1 MIRQLIILAI
11 QLTTCE
17 LIAQTVSVSKN
28 QRIVL
33 GSDKNYSFECHLT
46 THPQNT
52 NFLAGA
58 ILTIDEGVNP
68 STYYTT
74 LIVSRDGGKNWSIHK
89 NDFPYAADPFC
100 LITTKG
106 NIVASDIAGAEY
118 ALGAHYLKNGKLQKA
133 IKPLPSYD
141 HDILVLKPYQP
152 GSKEKIYLVA
162 TKSLDSIITDHPILV
177 MQSTDEG
184 KTYQSKTIYPFKN
197 VNLNA
202 KQPVILSDGTLL
214 IPLVVRGFFSNENNK
229 TQHLAEQSSWIISSK
244 DGVNFSEPKFI
255 TPVSGRA
262 HNMLVVNTA
271 AQWKDH
277 LYYICPDAQKKAL
290 YISRSFDKGEGW
302 SIARKITHDTAGIIG
317 VGAAAIDRKGT
328 IGIVYNQM
336 TGTESKPCYDWFFIY
351 SKDDGANFS
360 IPVKINEGSNCP
372 DVTQGWYT
380 RAWPQGG
387 DYGGL
392 VATKEG
398 TFMALWSDAR
408 LGKYYPYSAE
418 ITIK

>member
-1 MIRQLIILAI
+1 MFFMLMQVSNYVLF
-11 QLTTCE
+11 
-17 LIAQTVSVSKN
+17 AQTVVVSKN
-28 QRIVL
+28 QRIDL
-33 GSDKNYSFECHLT
+33 GSDKKYSFEGHLT
-46 THPQNT
+46 THPVNK
-52 NFLAGA
+52 NFMAGA
-58 ILTIDEGVNP
+58 ILTIDEESNP
-68 STYYTT
+68 STYYTS
-74 LIVSRDGGKNWSIHK
+74 LIISQDAGRTWTIYK
-89 NDFPYAADPFC
+89 NDFLYAADPYC
-100 LITTKG
+100 VITKNG
-106 NIVASDIAGAEY
+106 NVAVADIAGASY
-118 ALGAHYLKNGKLQKA
+118 SLGAHYLKNGKLQKA
-133 IKPLPSYD
+133 ITPLPGYD
-141 HDILVLKPYQP
+141 HDMFAYNPYQNA
-152 GSKEKIYLVA
+152 GEGKIYLVA
-162 TKSLDSIITDHPILV
+162 TRSLDSTLSDHPILV
-177 MQSTDEG
+177 MQSLDEG
-184 KTYQSKTIYPFKN
+184 KTYHSKTIYPFKN

-202 KQPVILSDGTLL
+202 KQPVVLSDGTLL

-229 TQHLAEQSSWIISSK
+229 TQPLAEQSSWIISSK

-271 AQWKDH
+271 PQWKDH

-290 YISRSFDKGEGW
+290 YISRSFNKGEGW
-302 SIARKITHDTAGIIG
+302 SIAKKITPDTTGIIG
-317 VGAAAIDRKGT
+317 VGAAAIDSKGA
-328 IGIVYNQM
+328 IGILYNQM
-336 TGTESKPCYDWFFIY
+336 TGTENKPCYDWFFIY

-360 IPVKINEGSNCP
+360 IPLKINEGSNCP

-408 LGKYYPYSAE
+408 SGKYYPYSVE